1 MTASRRRKP
10 KTYVEVLQRTVDE
23 VNAKIKAMEE
33 NAEKKAHASAPLL
46 AKGLKS
52 EVPAETV

>member
-23 VNAKIKAMEE
+23 VNAKIKDINE
-33 NAEKKAHASAPLL
+33 NPEKYGLEKKNGVRNDKHQ
-46 AKGLKS
+46 
-52 EVPAETV
+52 